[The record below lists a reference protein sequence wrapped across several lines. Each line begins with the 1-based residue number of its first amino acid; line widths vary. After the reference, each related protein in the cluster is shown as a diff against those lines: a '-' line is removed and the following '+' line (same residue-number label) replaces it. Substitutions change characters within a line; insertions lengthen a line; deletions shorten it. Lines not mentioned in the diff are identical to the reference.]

1 MNTKKKIM
9 IVEDE
14 QDFAES
20 ITMILESA
28 GYEVIWA
35 DDGDQC
41 FALLEFEKPD
51 LIIMD
56 VMMRTITEGFNVLY
70 ELKSS
75 TEYRTIPVV
84 IVSAIDK
91 HTGFSIDKNFIKAEE
106 YLGKPLNPEV
116 LLNTVKRLIAS

>member
-1 MNTKKKIM
+1 MNTKKQIM
-9 IVEDE
+9 VVEDE
-14 QDFAES
+14 KDFAES
-20 ITMILESA
+20 IIMILESA

-70 ELKSS
+70 DLKSHR
-75 TEYRTIPVV
+75 EYRSIPVV

-91 HTGFSIDKNFIKAEE
+91 HTGFPIDKNFIKAEE
-106 YLGKPLNPEV
+106 YLSKPLPPEV
-116 LLNTVKRLIAS
+116 LLNTVKRLISA

>member
-1 MNTKKKIM
+1 MNTKKQIM

-14 QDFAES
+14 QDFVES

-106 YLGKPLNPEV
+106 FLGKPLNPEV

>member
-56 VMMRTITEGFNVLY
+56 VMMRTITEGFDVLY
-70 ELKSS
+70 ELKSHR
-75 TEYRTIPVV
+75 EYRTIPVV
-84 IVSAIDK
+84 IASAIDK
-91 HTGFSIDKNFIKAEE
+91 HTGFSIDKTFLKAEE
-106 YLGKPLNPEV
+106 YLGKPINPEV

>member
-35 DDGDQC
+35 EDGDQC
-41 FALLEFEKPD
+41 FVLLEFEKPD

-116 LLNTVKRLIAS
+116 LLNTVKRLTAS

>member
-1 MNTKKKIM
+1 MNTNKKIM

-41 FALLEFEKPD
+41 FSLLEFEKPD

-70 ELKSS
+70 ELKSHREHRS
-75 TEYRTIPVV
+75 IPVV

-116 LLNTVKRLIAS
+116 LLNTVKRLISA